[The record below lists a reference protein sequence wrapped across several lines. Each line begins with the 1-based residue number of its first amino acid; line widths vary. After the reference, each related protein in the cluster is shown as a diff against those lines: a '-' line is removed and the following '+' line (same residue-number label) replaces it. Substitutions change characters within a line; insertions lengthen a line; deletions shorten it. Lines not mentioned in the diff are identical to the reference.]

1 MRIKRIEINHLENP
15 IGFDLDNHLHI
26 AGFLDDNKIQ
36 ILEKKLILR
45 DEKEIIFDS
54 NWQKANNLIFDFAI
68 NLKPRKKYE
77 LEMLLKTTEGF
88 ISKKSA
94 FETGKIGEKFHGKW
108 IGTNHIDL
116 HSIIFEK
123 EFEISSVS
131 TARLYITALG
141 LYEVYIDNQKIG
153 NEFLTPGFT
162 DYNYYV
168 QVQTYNVSSYLKNPG
183 KHKIS
188 IMVADGWYRGK
199 LGLKTHG
206 GQSSN
211 YGNRLTALADLV
223 IKTNTDE
230 EVISTDK
237 TWKVLTSPVTHSG
250 IYYGEDLDD
259 NRKTFFIEHAI
270 LESSPT
276 KYLLDRKSLPIIKHE
291 KLKAKKIIHT
301 AHGDTVLDFGQ
312 NMAGWVIFKNRI
324 PKGEK
329 IRIEFG
335 EIMQDGEF
343 YRDNLRSARAQ
354 FTYVSDGQDKWVRP
368 HFTYFGFRY
377 AKISDF
383 PSNYN
388 EEDFKAIALYSNM
401 RETGSI
407 KTSNPKINRLFENI
421 KWGQKSNFIDI
432 PTDCPQRDE
441 RLGWSGDAAIF
452 AQTASYNMETY
463 QFFKKFSFDIAV
475 EQSKLN
481 GKVPL
486 YIPAV
491 DTTDGGKAV
500 WSDAAT
506 IIPWTAF
513 QRTGDAAILRQNI
526 GAMMSWIDWIHD
538 RALKNGNEYLWLG
551 DDQLG
556 DWLALDTEDIMQ
568 LKGKTS
574 DDLIASAY
582 YYYSTL
588 ITSQSAQVLDKKHE
602 YQYYYQ
608 LAKLIKKA
616 FIKRFFSSDGLPI
629 ANTQTGL
636 ALCLNLGLYPKNS
649 KNILIQN
656 LIQKIEIN
664 KNHLDTGFV
673 GTPQLLPALSENGQT
688 DLALKLFLNEDFP
701 SWLYEV
707 NHGATTIWERWN
719 SVDEKGKIADNG
731 MNSLNHYSSGAVM
744 AWAYRDLLGIKQKF
758 NNVIFSPIFT
768 AKFKEISG
776 QLLLPTGMIQVAW
789 KIINRNKIKLHI
801 EIPFGSKVKLNF
813 PTIKTIME
821 NNQKLTNKFLQAGI
835 YDLELIPYE
844 PIIDSFDIH
853 TPLKEFKNDE
863 KLTNQIKD
871 FIPFWPFLTLGENM
885 ENFKDYSLYQL
896 SREMRGIGFK
906 PFNKNDIQKI
916 NQVFKDYALAKRQE
930 Q

>member
-1 MRIKRIEINHLENP
+1 MQINRIEINHLENP
-15 IGFDLDNHLHI
+15 IGFDLDNHLHV

-45 DEKEIIFDS
+45 DEEETVFDS
-54 NWQKANNLIFDFAI
+54 NWLKANDLIFDFAI

-77 LEMLLKTTEGF
+77 LEMLLKTKEGI
-88 ISKKSA
+88 ISKKSV
-94 FETGKIGEKFHGKW
+94 FETGKMSENFHGKW
-108 IGTNHIDL
+108 IGTHHTDL

-123 EFEISSVS
+123 GFETNSVDN
-131 TARLYITALG
+131 ARLYITALG
-141 LYEVYIDNQKIG
+141 LYEVYIDDQKIG
-153 NEFLTPGFT
+153 DEFLTPGFT

-168 QVQTYNVSSYLKNPG
+168 QVQTYNVSSYLKHPG

-199 LGLKTHG
+199 FGLKTHG
-206 GQSSN
+206 GQSNN
-211 YGNRLTALADLV
+211 YGTRLTALADLV
-223 IKTNTDE
+223 IKTDSDEKVIATDE
-230 EVISTDK
+230 S
-237 TWKVLTSPVTHSG
+237 WKILASPVTHSG
-250 IYYGEDLDD
+250 IYYGGDLDE
-259 NRKTFFIEHAI
+259 NQKNSFIENAT
-270 LESSPT
+270 LEVSPT
-276 KYLLDRKSLPIIKHE
+276 KYLLDRKSLPITKHE
-291 KLKAKKIIHT
+291 EFKPKQIIHT

-312 NMAGWVIFKNRI
+312 NLAGWLVFKNHI

-377 AKISDF
+377 AKILDF

-388 EEDFKAIALYSNM
+388 ESDFKAVALYSDL

-407 KTSNPKINRLFENI
+407 KTDNPKINRLFENI

-452 AQTASYNMETY
+452 AQTASYNMEIY

-500 WSDAAT
+500 WSDVAT

-513 QRTGDAAILRQNI
+513 QITGDAAILRQNI

-538 RALKNGNEYLWLG
+538 RALENGNEYLWLG

-556 DWLALDTEDIMQ
+556 DWLALDTEDIMK

-588 ITSQSAQVLDKKHE
+588 ITSQAAQVLDKKHE
-602 YQYYYQ
+602 YQYYHQ
-608 LAKLIKKA
+608 LAKLIKDA
-616 FIKRFFSSDGLPI
+616 FIKRFFTSAGLPI

-636 ALCLNLGLYPKNS
+636 ALCLNLGLYPKNG
-649 KNILIQN
+649 KNILIQD

-673 GTPQLLPALSENGQT
+673 GTPQLLPALSENGQA

-731 MNSLNHYSSGAVM
+731 MNSLNHYSSGAVI
-744 AWAYRDLLGIKQKF
+744 AWAYRDLLGIRQEF
-758 NNVIFSPIFT
+758 NSVTFSPIFT
-768 AKFKEISG
+768 AKFKKISG
-776 QLLLPTGMIQVAW
+776 QILLPTGLIQAAW
-789 KIINRNKIKLHI
+789 EIINRTKIRLHM
-801 EIPFGSKVKLNF
+801 EIPFGSKVKLSF
-813 PTIKTIME
+813 PAIKTIME
-821 NNQKLTNKFLQAGI
+821 NNQKLANKVLQAGT
-835 YDLELIPYE
+835 YDLELISYE

-853 TPLKEFKNDE
+853 TPLKEYKDDK
-863 KLTNQIKD
+863 KLTNQIKE
-871 FIPFWPFLTLGENM
+871 FVPFWTFLTLGANM

-906 PFNKNDIQKI
+906 PFNKSDIQKI
-916 NQVFKDYALAKRQE
+916 NQVFKNYALTKR
-930 Q
+930 